1 MTDAG
6 DLRWRVVVEAPLGTP
21 DDQGGEVRTYASVA
35 TVWAA
40 IVPIKSVADV
50 EADAEGAT
58 LRSRIIVRAPLDLS
72 LRHRL
77 RQGGRSYRI
86 IAFRESADRRLILI
100 DAEQRID

>member
-6 DLRWRVVVEAPLGTP
+6 DLRWRVVVEAPLGAP

-35 TVWAA
+35 IVWAA
-40 IVPIKSVADV
+40 IVPFSSSTDV
-50 EADAEGAT
+50 EADAEGTT

-77 RQGGRSYRI
+77 RQGGRNYRI
-86 IAFRESADRRLILI
+86 TAFRESADKRLILI
-100 DAEQRID
+100 DAEQRVD

>member
-21 DDQGGEVRTYASVA
+21 DDQGGEVRTYVSVA

-40 IVPIKSVADV
+40 IVPLKSTTDV
-50 EADAEGAT
+50 EADADGVT
-58 LRSRIIVRAPLDLS
+58 LRFRIIVRAPLDLT

-77 RQGGRSYRI
+77 RQGERSYRI
-86 IAFRESADRRLILI
+86 ASFHESADRRLILI

>member
-6 DLRWRVVVEAPLGTP
+6 DLRWRVVVEAPLVTP
-21 DDQGGEVRTYASVA
+21 DDQGGEVRTYVSVA

-40 IVPIKSVADV
+40 ILPFSSSTTV

-58 LRSRIIVRAPLDLS
+58 LRFRIIVRAPLDLS

-77 RQGGRSYRI
+77 RQGGLSYRI
-86 IAFRESADRRLILI
+86 TSFRESADRRLILI
-100 DAEQRID
+100 DAEQRIG

>member
-6 DLRWRVVVEAPLGTP
+6 DLRWRVVVETPLGAP
-21 DDQGGEVRTYASVA
+21 DDQGGEVRTYVSVA

-40 IVPIKSVADV
+40 ILPFSSSTTV

-58 LRSRIIVRAPLDLS
+58 LRFRIIVRAPLDLS

-86 IAFRESADRRLILI
+86 TAFRESADRRLILI
-100 DAEQRID
+100 DAEQRIG